1 MNKLLGLTLCFALFV
16 SCSFSDD
23 AAGVTTESNDVIA
36 EETNYLEDK
45 ASSSSIATAGA
56 KSSSSMA
63 MAFSSMAMAIS
74 SVAMATS
81 SAASVIQDL
90 TILDTLPIPVLEM
103 LFTMQGGEVYYES
116 DPLCEVRLYEEESG
130 VWLKT
135 SGAEGEWASLVLI
148 GQGIVLEREKNVYLD
163 GMEDCRAEFFRF
175 KQECESRSGIFAD
188 RANEQGCG
196 VEPEVHMTCVV
207 PISDAGVSADDLL
220 VNIAER
226 YKQQCSN

>member
-1 MNKLLGLTLCFALFV
+1 MNKFLGIALSLILFV

-23 AAGVTTESNDVIA
+23 AAGVTTEPNDVIA
-36 EETNYLEDK
+36 EETNDLEDK

-63 MAFSSMAMAIS
+63 MAFSSMAMAI
-74 SVAMATS
+74 S

-207 PISDAGVSADDLL
+207 PISDAGVSAEDLL

-226 YKQQCSN
+226 YKQKCSN

>member
-45 ASSSSIATAGA
+45 ASSSSIATVGA

-207 PISDAGVSADDLL
+207 PISDAGVSAEDLL

-226 YKQQCSN
+226 YKQKCSN

>member
-1 MNKLLGLTLCFALFV
+1 MNKFLGIALSLILFV
-16 SCSFSDD
+16 SCSFSDN
-23 AAGVTTESNDVIA
+23 AAGVTTEPNDVIA
-36 EETNYLEDK
+36 EETNNLEDK

-207 PISDAGVSADDLL
+207 PISDAGVSAEDLL

-226 YKQQCSN
+226 YKQKCSN

>member
-1 MNKLLGLTLCFALFV
+1 MNKFLGITLSLILFV

-23 AAGVTTESNDVIA
+23 AAGVTTEPNDVVA
-36 EETNYLEDK
+36 AGTNDVKL
-45 ASSSSIATAGA
+45 SSSSVEVGGVV
-56 KSSSSMA
+56 SSSSMA

-116 DPLCEVRLYEEESG
+116 DSLCEVRLYEEESG

-148 GQGIVLEREKNVYLD
+148 GQGIVLEREKNVYLE
-163 GMEDCRAEFFRF
+163 GIEDCRAEFFRF

-207 PISDAGVSADDLL
+207 PISDAGVSAEDLL

-226 YKQQCSN
+226 YKQKCSN